1 MNWQIRADK
10 RSRALHRA
18 IAKKLRTNP
27 DLWDI
32 PKKNLAR
39 WKHTEGGLPPAL
51 MEWEHILNTKTKE
64 QILAILESDSEE
76 STRLR
81 SSSPFVGILSQKE
94 RNKIFEF
101 YRFGGKKE
109 SVDLGTRIND
119 F

>member
-1 MNWQIRADK
+1 MNWLIRADK
-10 RSRALHRA
+10 RSRALHREA
-18 IAKKLRTNP
+18 AKKLRKNP

-39 WKHTEGGLPPAL
+39 WKHTEGGLPTAL
-51 MEWEHILNTKTKE
+51 KEWEHILNTNTKE

-76 STRLR
+76 SNRLR

-101 YRFGGKKE
+101 YRLGKKKKLISE
-109 SVDLGTRIND
+109 
-119 F
+119 